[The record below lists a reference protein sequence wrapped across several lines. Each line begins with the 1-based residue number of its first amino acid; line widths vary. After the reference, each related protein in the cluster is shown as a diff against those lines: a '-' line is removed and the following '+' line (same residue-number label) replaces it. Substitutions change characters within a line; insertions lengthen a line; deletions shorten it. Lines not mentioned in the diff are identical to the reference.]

1 MRAHQWDDEEAC
13 MNKAL
18 TLGGGLL
25 IVLGTLHAVHVALAA
40 DVEPYLWAASL
51 FLIAQGI
58 LTLVF
63 MRKNQR

>member
-1 MRAHQWDDEEAC
+1 